1 MEKRRKVELHVLL
14 SPFRI
19 QNFVIIFHCISF
31 EQSYNKV
38 ASFPVAYGFLFL

>member
-1 MEKRRKVELHVLL
+1 MEKRRKGELYVLL

-31 EQSYNKV
+31 EKGYNEI
-38 ASFPVAYGFLFL
+38 ASFPVTYGFLFL